1 MTENVADL
9 TLLHLRRIDQTQ
21 TRILEVLE
29 RHDARLGRIERD
41 VHEMKSDLIIIENRI
56 LSRMNEILDLVRRV
70 DDHEARMRTLEGSI
84 ELA

>member
-29 RHDARLGRIERD
+29 RHDARLGRIEWD

>member
-1 MTENVADL
+1 VTENVADL